1 MSLFSNSVPSKLSM
15 KTDQLLSEIS
25 FTSSEILKILQN
37 LDPNKAHD
45 YDMIS
50 IQMLKICGSTVCKPF
65 ELILSFVSKI
75 EHILHIKKKINNC

>member
-37 LDPNKAHD
+37 LDPNKAHG

-50 IQMLKICGSTVCKPF
+50 IQMLKYVDPLF
-65 ELILSFVSKI
+65 ANRLNLF
-75 EHILHIKKKINNC
+75 